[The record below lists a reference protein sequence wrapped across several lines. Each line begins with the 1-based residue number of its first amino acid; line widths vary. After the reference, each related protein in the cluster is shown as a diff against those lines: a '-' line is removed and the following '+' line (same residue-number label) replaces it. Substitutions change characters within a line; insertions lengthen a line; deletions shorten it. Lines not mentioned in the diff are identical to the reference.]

1 MSNENKCSEIKIN
14 STNGQPT
21 VSSLQIARDFDKLHK
36 NVIRDIEN
44 IKAQFSALTQKL
56 EIQQNLTLPPIEKY
70 FIDSTYKA
78 GTGKNYKSYEVTRD
92 GFMLLSMGFTGE
104 KALALKIA
112 YIEQFNAMEK
122 ELRKQEKLPYNNNGS
137 IVCENIFIK
146 NSIINVNT
154 LKKEEFSP
162 LNERGDKKMNDNS
175 EIKRHLIDYVH
186 EITTKSKGRNQYIC
200 PICGS
205 GTGNN
210 HTGAFTLYPND
221 NTYYCFSCQDS
232 GDIFSLYAKINHL
245 DIRAD
250 FQQIKTELEEK
261 YSVSSDIPQENRP
274 NPNKKEKDYTKFFE
288 FAESRLHET
297 DYLAKRGISPET
309 QRKFH
314 CGYVS
319 DFMYKN
325 NQMTPA
331 VIIPTSSNSFAWRS
345 TAENLKQKRGKANIL
360 NISALNQPYCFV
372 VEGEID
378 CMSIDECGFPCIGL
392 GSVSNIGKIFN
403 YNPDSVLIIAMDNDH
418 AGKKAAEKLSA
429 LCEEH
434 GTPFIVAQN
443 DVYGGFKDAND
454 LLLHDRQR
462 LEKTLKTLS
471 ELAINLD
478 IEKWKSDLH
487 KTQPIKKIS
496 DNKQTAKNKKIPLED
511 YEQFE
516 KYIDEMEYSVRYN
529 QITHNFEFYGFD
541 KGESTE
547 HLAEN
552 VPQILVDGLQKQYK
566 RVTIQKVMNYITRYA
581 TRHRFNPVLD
591 AIKSV
596 KWDGID
602 RINKIYEIF
611 RIPADTEEGTYSRI
625 FIYKWLLQC
634 VCGLFNTIE
643 NPFSLDIVLVFIGRQ
658 GIGKTRFFEKLAL
671 KSTFFGEGIC
681 IDPRD
686 KDSIIQATSKWISEL
701 GEIGSTMKKDMDSV
715 KAFITKSADEYR
727 TPYGRASLHYARI
740 TSFVGTVNDNEY
752 LIDQTGNRRFVTVPL
767 SPDLVIDYETQ
778 IKPFDALQLWAQIY
792 HIIGLL
798 EKEGKTKENC
808 FRLTESEK
816 KYLEKRNSAFT
827 KPMKGEN
834 EVLDILEE
842 QQTPQQGYICTFK
855 EMTVLQFIQ
864 IHNLR
869 YDAGIIGRILKK
881 YGYESK
887 QKKINGLPTR
897 VIRLPYKYHQSYDT
911 IS

>member
-1 MSNENKCSEIKIN
+1 MENNE
-14 STNGQPT
+14 
-21 VSSLQIARDFDKLHK
+21 V
-36 NVIRDIEN
+36 
-44 IKAQFSALTQKL
+44 
-56 EIQQNLTLPPIEKY
+56 
-70 FIDSTYKA
+70 
-78 GTGKNYKSYEVTRD
+78 
-92 GFMLLSMGFTGE
+92 
-104 KALALKIA
+104 
-112 YIEQFNAMEK
+112 
-122 ELRKQEKLPYNNNGS
+122 
-137 IVCENIFIK
+137 
-146 NSIINVNT
+146 
-154 LKKEEFSP
+154 
-162 LNERGDKKMNDNS
+162 
-175 EIKRHLIDYVH
+175 KRHLLDYVN
-186 EITTKSKGRNQYIC
+186 EITTKSGSKNQYIC

-205 GTGNN
+205 GTGKN
-210 HTGAFTLYPND
+210 HTGAFTVYPKTD
-221 NTYYCFSCQDS
+221 SYYCFACQTS
-232 GDIFSLYAKINHL
+232 GDIFSLYGAVNNIS
-245 DIRAD
+245 D
-250 FQQIKTELEEK
+250 FKTVQKELEKK
-261 YSVSSDIPQENRP
+261 YSAI
-274 NPNKKEKDYTKFFE
+274 KKKDYTKFFE

-297 DYLAKRGISPET
+297 DYLTKRGISLDI

-331 VIIPTSSNSFAWRS
+331 VIIPTSNSSFAWRS
-345 TAENLKQKRGKANIL
+345 TTENLKQKRGKANIL

-403 YNPDSVLIIAMDNDH
+403 YNISKTVLIIAMDNDN
-418 AGKKAAEKLSA
+418 AGRKAAKKLSA

-434 GTPFIVAQN
+434 EIPFVMAQN
-443 DVYGGFKDAND
+443 DVYGDFKDAND
-454 LLLHDRQR
+454 LLLHDRET
-462 LEKTLKTLS
+462 LVKTLAGLS
-471 ELAINLD
+471 ERAENLD

-516 KYIDEMEYSVRYN
+516 KYIDEMGYSVRYN

-541 KGESTE
+541 KSESTE

-591 AIKSV
+591 LIKSV

-611 RIPADTEEGTYSRI
+611 RIPADTEEGLYSRI

-671 KSTFFGEGIC
+671 KSAFFGEGIC

-715 KAFITKSADEYR
+715 KAFITKSTDEYR
-727 TPYGRASLHYARI
+727 TPYGRASLHYPRI

-767 SPDLVIDYETQ
+767 SPDLIIDYETQ
-778 IKPFDALQLWAQIY
+778 IKPFDALQLWAQVY
-792 HIIGLL
+792 WLVTEA
-798 EKEGKTKENC
+798 EKEGKTKANC

-842 QQTPQQGYICTFK
+842 QQTPQQGYICTSK

-864 IHNLR
+864 MHNLR
-869 YDAGIIGRILKK
+869 YDANVVGKVLRK
-881 YGYESK
+881 YGYEPK
-887 QKKINGLPTR
+887 RKRMNGTIER
-897 VIRLPYKYHQSYDT
+897 VIRLPYKKYESVN
-911 IS
+911 SN

>member
-1 MSNENKCSEIKIN
+1 MENNE
-14 STNGQPT
+14 
-21 VSSLQIARDFDKLHK
+21 V
-36 NVIRDIEN
+36 
-44 IKAQFSALTQKL
+44 
-56 EIQQNLTLPPIEKY
+56 
-70 FIDSTYKA
+70 
-78 GTGKNYKSYEVTRD
+78 
-92 GFMLLSMGFTGE
+92 
-104 KALALKIA
+104 
-112 YIEQFNAMEK
+112 
-122 ELRKQEKLPYNNNGS
+122 
-137 IVCENIFIK
+137 
-146 NSIINVNT
+146 
-154 LKKEEFSP
+154 
-162 LNERGDKKMNDNS
+162 
-175 EIKRHLIDYVH
+175 KRHLLDYVN
-186 EITTKSKGRNQYIC
+186 EITTKSGSKNQYIC

-205 GTGNN
+205 GTGKN
-210 HTGAFTLYPND
+210 HTGAFTVYPKTD
-221 NTYYCFSCQDS
+221 SYYCFACQTS
-232 GDIFSLYAKINHL
+232 GDIFSLYGAVNNIS
-245 DIRAD
+245 D
-250 FQQIKTELEEK
+250 FKTVQKELEKK
-261 YSVSSDIPQENRP
+261 YSAI
-274 NPNKKEKDYTKFFE
+274 KKKDYTKFFE

-297 DYLAKRGISPET
+297 DYLTKRGISLDI

-345 TAENLKQKRGKANIL
+345 TTENLKQKRGKANIL
-360 NISALNQPYCFV
+360 NTSALNQPYCFV

-403 YNPDSVLIIAMDNDH
+403 YNISKTVLIIAMDNDN
-418 AGKKAAEKLSA
+418 AGRKAAKKLSA

-434 GTPFIVAQN
+434 EIPFVMAQN
-443 DVYGGFKDAND
+443 DVYGDFKDAND
-454 LLLHDRQR
+454 LLLHDRET
-462 LEKTLKTLS
+462 LVKTLAGLS
-471 ELAINLD
+471 ERAENLD

-552 VPQILVDGLQKQYK
+552 VPSIIQDKLVKNFT
-566 RVTIQKVMNYITRYA
+566 RVTKQKVIDYITRYA

-591 AIKSV
+591 MIQSV

-671 KSTFFGEGIC
+671 KSAFFGEGIC

-715 KAFITKSADEYR
+715 KAFITKSTDEYR
-727 TPYGRASLHYARI
+727 TPYGRASLHYPRI

-767 SPDLVIDYETQ
+767 SPDLIIDYETQ
-778 IKPFDALQLWAQIY
+778 IKPFDALQLWAQVY
-792 HIIGLL
+792 WLVTEA
-798 EKEGKTKENC
+798 EKEGKTKANC

-842 QQTPQQGYICTFK
+842 QQTPQQGYICTSK

-864 IHNLR
+864 MHNLR
-869 YDAGIIGRILKK
+869 YDANVVGKVLRK
-881 YGYESK
+881 YGYEPK
-887 QKKINGLPTR
+887 RKRMNGTIER
-897 VIRLPYKYHQSYDT
+897 VIRLPYKKYESVN
-911 IS
+911 SN

>member
-1 MSNENKCSEIKIN
+1 MNENNEVKKYLIN
-14 STNGQPT
+14 
-21 VSSLQIARDFDKLHK
+21 
-36 NVIRDIEN
+36 
-44 IKAQFSALTQKL
+44 
-56 EIQQNLTLPPIEKY
+56 
-70 FIDSTYKA
+70 
-78 GTGKNYKSYEVTRD
+78 
-92 GFMLLSMGFTGE
+92 
-104 KALALKIA
+104 
-112 YIEQFNAMEK
+112 
-122 ELRKQEKLPYNNNGS
+122 
-137 IVCENIFIK
+137 
-146 NSIINVNT
+146 
-154 LKKEEFSP
+154 
-162 LNERGDKKMNDNS
+162 
-175 EIKRHLIDYVH
+175 YVQ
-186 EITTKSKGRNQYIC
+186 EITRKSKGHNQYIC

-210 HTGAFTLYPND
+210 HTGAFTFYPEN
-221 NTYYCFSCQDS
+221 NKYYCFSCQAS
-232 GDIFSLYAKINHL
+232 GDIFSLYAEINHL
-245 DIRAD
+245 DIKKD

-261 YSVSSDIPQENRP
+261 YRIFSDIPQKKQEDKAD
-274 NPNKKEKDYTKFFE
+274 KKEKDYTKFFE

-297 DYLAKRGISPET
+297 DYLTKRGISPDT

-345 TAENLKQKRGKANIL
+345 TTENLKQKRGKANIL
-360 NISALNQPYCFV
+360 NTSALNQPYCFV

-403 YNPDSVLIIAMDNDH
+403 YNISKTVLIIAMDNDN
-418 AGKKAAEKLSA
+418 AGRKAAEKLSA

-434 GTPFIVAQN
+434 GTPYIMAQN

-454 LLLHDRQR
+454 LLLHDRQG
-462 LEKTLKTLS
+462 LEKTLKVLS
-471 ELAINLD
+471 ERAINLD

-487 KTQPIKKIS
+487 KKPLNKKVSKSTETTQS
-496 DNKQTAKNKKIPLED
+496 VKNKKIPLED

-516 KYIDEMEYSVRYN
+516 KYIDEMGYSVRYN

-541 KGESTE
+541 KSESTE

-591 AIKSV
+591 LIKSV

-611 RIPADTEEGTYSRI
+611 RIPADTEEGLYSRI

-671 KSTFFGEGIC
+671 KSDFFGEGMC

-715 KAFITKSADEYR
+715 KAFITKSTDEYR
-727 TPYGRASLHYARI
+727 TPYGRASLHYPRI

-767 SPDLVIDYETQ
+767 PPDLIIDYETQ

-864 IHNLR
+864 MHNLK
-869 YDAGIIGRILKK
+869 YDAGIVGKVLKK
-881 YGYESK
+881 YGYETIR
-887 QKKINGLPTR
+887 KKSNGMVTR
-897 VIRLPYKYHQSYDT
+897 VIRLPYKYYQGNNYND
-911 IS
+911 